1 MDINIL
7 SNLFMIFILDKTK
20 EIWWKKLLQHEPNI
34 DATKIDVSRP
44 MDELSEQTQAYL
56 NKIQFDE
63 QQKLKGT

>member
-44 MDELSEQTQAYL
+44 MDELSEQTRAHL